1 MTDAKLNGLDKLY
14 ATVAA
19 RKGADPKSSYTASLY
34 SKGSAKIAQ
43 KVGEEA
49 VELAIAATLEDR
61 DEIISESADLLYH
74 LSVLWANAGI
84 DPADVYD
91 RLSKREGQSGLEE
104 KAARNA
110 NGEVE

>member
-14 ATVAA
+14 ATVAS
-19 RKGADPKSSYTASLY
+19 RKGADLKSSYTASLY

-84 DPADVYD
+84 VPADIYD
-91 RLSKREGQSGLEE
+91 KLSKREGQSGLTE
-104 KAARNA
+104 KAARNS